1 MDKFTVHKGLV
12 APLDRENVDTDAIIP
27 KQFLKSIKKTGFGP
41 NLFDEWRY
49 LDHGEPGMDAATRKP
64 NPDFVLNQPRYAG
77 ASILLARKNFGCGS
91 SREHAPWALQQY
103 GFRAILAPSF
113 ADIFFNNCFKNGLL
127 PIVLPEAT
135 VAKLFDEVAAF
146 PGYELTVDLERQV
159 IVKPDGAEIAFD
171 VQPFRKYCLLNGF
184 DDIGLTLRQQDKIK
198 AFEANRLATKPW
210 LAHTLSA

>member
-1 MDKFTVHKGLV
+1 MQKFTLLQGLV
-12 APLDRENVDTDAIIP
+12 APMDRENVDTDAIIP
-27 KQFLKSIKKTGFGP
+27 KQFLKSIKKTGFGV

-91 SREHAPWALQQY
+91 SREHAPWALDQY
-103 GFRAILAPSF
+103 GFRAVIAPSF

-127 PIVLPEAT
+127 PIVLPDS
-135 VAKLFDEVAAF
+135 VVGKLFDEVAAF
-146 PGYELTVDLERQV
+146 PGYQLTVDLDRQV
-159 IVKPDGAEIAFD
+159 IVKPDGTEIAFD

-184 DDIGLTLRQQDKIK
+184 DDIGLTLRQTDKIK
-198 AFEANRLATKPW
+198 AFEAERLANKPW
-210 LAHTLSA
+210 LAHTLGA